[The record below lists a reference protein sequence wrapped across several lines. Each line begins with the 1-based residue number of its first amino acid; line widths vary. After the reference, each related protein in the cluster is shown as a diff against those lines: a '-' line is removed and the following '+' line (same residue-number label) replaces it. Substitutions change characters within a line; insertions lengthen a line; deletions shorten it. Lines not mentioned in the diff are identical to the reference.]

1 MGQRAPISPDDL
13 LKQAEQLARTHN
25 MFFTRKGEEFALYR
39 RTPTR
44 PVFLGKRSTPAA
56 LRQLVSRC
64 AACH

>member
-25 MFFTRKGEEFALYR
+25 MFFTRNGEEFTLYR

-44 PVFLGKRSTPAA
+44 PVFLGRRSTPSA

-64 AACH
+64 AACR